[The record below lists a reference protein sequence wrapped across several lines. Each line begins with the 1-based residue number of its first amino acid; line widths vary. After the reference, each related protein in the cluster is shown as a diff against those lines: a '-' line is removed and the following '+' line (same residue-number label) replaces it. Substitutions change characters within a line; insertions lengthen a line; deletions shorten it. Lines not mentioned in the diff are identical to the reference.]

1 MTYLL
6 DTDIYIY
13 LAGGNEKIRDKI
25 LEVGDENIFL
35 SSISVAELYFGVFY
49 SARQSENLKKIQKN
63 LEKLQILNFTR
74 HTAKIFGQLKAQ
86 LKKRGRTIADLDLAI
101 ASIALQHQHVLV
113 THNTRHF
120 STMPELVLE
129 DWVL

>member
-13 LAGGNEKIRDKI
+13 LAAGNEKIRDKI

-49 SARQSENLKKIQKN
+49 STRQSENLKKIQKN

-74 HTAKIFGQLKAQ
+74 HTAKIFGQLKAH
-86 LKKRGRTIADLDLAI
+86 LKKRGHPIADLDLAI
-101 ASIALQHQHVLV
+101 ASIALQHQHILV

-120 STMPELVLE
+120 STLTELVLE
-129 DWVL
+129 DWTV

>member
-86 LKKRGRTIADLDLAI
+86 LKKRGRTIADLDLTI

-120 STMPELVLE
+120 STIPELVLE
-129 DWVL
+129 DWVV